1 MRHNLTSFK
10 HLVIHRCESLSSFLE
25 MALPPMLERLQIYSC
40 PILESLP
47 EGMMQNNT
55 TLQCLEIWHCGS
67 LRSLPR
73 DIDSLKRLSIYRCK
87 KLELG
92 LSEAFFTKL
101 ESLNIH
107 SCEKL
112 ECLYI
117 PDGFHHEDL
126 TSLQDLSIGSC
137 PNLVSFSQGGLPTPN
152 LRRLWILNCE
162 KLKSLPQ
169 GMHTLLTSLQ
179 YLHIYNC
186 PEIDSFLEGGLPTN
200 LSDLHIGN
208 CNKLVANQMD
218 WGLQTLPSLRT
229 LTIGGCEKE
238 RFLDERF
245 LSPTLTSFEI
255 RGFQI

>member
-47 EGMMQNNT
+47 EGLM
-55 TLQCLEIWHCGS
+55 
-67 LRSLPR
+67 
-73 DIDSLKRLSIYRCK
+73 DINSLKRLSIYRCK

-152 LRRLWILNCE
+152 LRRLWICDCE